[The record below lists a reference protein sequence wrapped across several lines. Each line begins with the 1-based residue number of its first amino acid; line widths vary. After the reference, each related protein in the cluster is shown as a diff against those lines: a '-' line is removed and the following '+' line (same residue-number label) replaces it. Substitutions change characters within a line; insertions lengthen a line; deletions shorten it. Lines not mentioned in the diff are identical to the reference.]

1 MMLVIRFMS
10 MNVVTYPAFSKISAA
25 RAILGLVGCV
35 AHTILIIQVIFLTIQ
50 KSNTASDKWNLCP
63 LFPFSSWIVKWVAA
77 PAMNIAKKTA
87 VIGTSIPTVG
97 TPPKIESSGRNGPLP
112 DFCSVVMPIAG
123 IAPAVAMMMMFA
135 VLSDVGSVGEGV
147 TSAADTDAFSVMD
160 EDESPLAAGCDAA
173 VGMVDTL
180 DIDGFVVLTTRVVG
194 CVVGGSDEDNV
205 AAGDNVGTDC
215 TDIVA
220 VIVTVCCPT
229 RLVEDDAAE
238 ANTDG
243 FAPISRYF
251 QTAIM

>member
-1 MMLVIRFMS
+1 MMLVMRSGSIKF
-10 MNVVTYPAFSKISAA
+10 VAYPAFSKMSAA

-35 AHTILIIQVIFLTIQ
+35 AHTILIIQVIFLTMQ

-63 LFPFSSWIVKWVAA
+63 LFPFSSWIVKCVAA

-112 DFCSVVMPIAG
+112 DFSSVVMPSAG
-123 IAPAVAMMMMFA
+123 NAPAVAMMMMFA

-147 TSAADTDAFSVMD
+147 IPAAESDAFSVMD
-160 EDESPLAAGCDAA
+160 EDEGPLAAGCDTP

-180 DIDGFVVLTTRVVG
+180 DIDGCVVLTTMVVG
-194 CVVGGSDEDNV
+194 SVVGGSDDSD

-215 TDIVA
+215 TDM
-220 VIVTVCCPT
+220 
-229 RLVEDDAAE
+229 DDS
-238 ANTDG
+238 D
-243 FAPISRYF
+243 IR
-251 QTAIM
+251 

>member
-1 MMLVIRFMS
+1 MMRFGS
-10 MNVVTYPAFSKISAA
+10 INFVAYPAFSKISAA
-25 RAILGLVGCV
+25 RAMLGLVGCV

-97 TPPKIESSGRNGPLP
+97 TPPRIESSGRNGPLP
-112 DFCSVVMPIAG
+112 DFCSVVMPRAG

-147 TSAADTDAFSVMD
+147 TPAADTDAFSVMD
-160 EDESPLAAGCDAA
+160 EDESPLAAGCGAA

-180 DIDGFVVLTTRVVG
+180 DIDRCVVLTTMVVG
-194 CVVGGSDEDNV
+194 SVVGGSDDID

-215 TDIVA
+215 TDI
-220 VIVTVCCPT
+220 
-229 RLVEDDAAE
+229 DDS
-238 ANTDG
+238 DV
-243 FAPISRYF
+243 R
-251 QTAIM
+251 